1 MQQALENLH
10 FKKIWEE
17 VITNKHPSE
26 RTLIDALLSEAC
38 YDGCLFIQDGYIGM
52 PHVFPND
59 CGNAYAFN
67 FCSDYQY
74 ENNRKISFFDDEER
88 KKYDVNTGVLLEE
101 YTEEVLNKERVLQHI
116 LGRPITLFD
125 ILNLLQKNT
134 KNGEFALMT
143 NCIVLCNIDA
153 TRNTSNDIFPYFVK
167 KICDINNESILLEEQ
182 SPEAW
187 VEISKL
193 INK

>member
-1 MQQALENLH
+1 MQQEQALQNPH

-17 VITNKHPSE
+17 VIINRHPSE
-26 RTLIDALLSEAC
+26 ETLIDALLIEAD

-52 PHVFPND
+52 PQVFSND
-59 CGNAYAFN
+59 CGYAYAFN

-116 LGRPITLFD
+116 LGRPITLEN
-125 ILNLLQKNT
+125 ILMLLGKNT
-134 KNGEFALMT
+134 RQRNEIGIIMLENGNLYIKPQTGGGGKYDFEWEYSKPL
-143 NCIVLCNIDA
+143 D
-153 TRNTSNDIFPYFVK
+153 
-167 KICDINNESILLEEQ
+167 EQ
-182 SPEAW
+182 SDDTWEKIY
-187 VEISKL
+187 EI
-193 INK
+193 INKK

>member
-59 CGNAYAFN
+59 CGYAYAFN

-74 ENNRKISFFDDEER
+74 QNNRQISFFDDEER

-101 YTEEVLNKERVLQHI
+101 YTEEILNKERVLQHI
-116 LGRPITLFD
+116 LGRPINLEDILLLKEYDNLQSYISDGKIGFFATGRSEIDIINLFD
-125 ILNLLQKNT
+125 WQLGKPL
-134 KNGEFALMT
+134 
-143 NCIVLCNIDA
+143 D
-153 TRNTSNDIFPYFVK
+153 
-167 KICDINNESILLEEQ
+167 EQ
-182 SPEAW
+182 SPETW
-187 VEISKL
+187 EEISKL

>member
-1 MQQALENLH
+1 MQQEQALQNPH

-17 VITNKHPSE
+17 VIINRHPSE

-38 YDGCLFIQDGYIGM
+38 YDDCFFIQDGYIGM
-52 PHVFPND
+52 PQVFSND
-59 CGNAYAFN
+59 CGYAYAFN

-116 LGRPITLFD
+116 LGRPITLED
-125 ILNLLQKNT
+125 ILLLLKGYFAGINLDVSGIFKFNAIGQPADWSIIKWDFT
-134 KNGEFALMT
+134 KPF
-143 NCIVLCNIDA
+143 
-153 TRNTSNDIFPYFVK
+153 
-167 KICDINNESILLEEQ
+167 EEQ
-182 SPEAW
+182 SPETW
-187 VEISKL
+187 EEISKL

>member
-1 MQQALENLH
+1 MQQEQALQNPH

-17 VITNKHPSE
+17 VIINRHPDEES
-26 RTLIDALLSEAC
+26 LVDALLMEAC
-38 YDGCLFIQDGYIGM
+38 EDDAYFIQGGRIGH
-52 PHVFPND
+52 PQVFFND
-59 CGNAYAFN
+59 CGYAYAFN

-116 LGRPITLFD
+116 LGRPITLED
-125 ILNLLQKNT
+125 ILLLFLDEKKYLAENYSC
-134 KNGEFALMT
+134 KHIKMIA
-143 NCIVLCNIDA
+143 IDFLSEWQL
-153 TRNTSNDIFPYFVK
+153 TTP
-167 KICDINNESILLEEQ
+167 LHEQ
-182 SPEAW
+182 SPETW
-187 VEISKL
+187 EEISKL